1 MSARPI
7 GDFLP
12 AILANCEA
20 MMGFQSLLARCPTPE
35 AQKGLIMA
43 AWERLAITDDEA
55 SLLITA
61 MMLEDA

>member
-1 MSARPI
+1 
-7 GDFLP
+7 
-12 AILANCEA
+12 